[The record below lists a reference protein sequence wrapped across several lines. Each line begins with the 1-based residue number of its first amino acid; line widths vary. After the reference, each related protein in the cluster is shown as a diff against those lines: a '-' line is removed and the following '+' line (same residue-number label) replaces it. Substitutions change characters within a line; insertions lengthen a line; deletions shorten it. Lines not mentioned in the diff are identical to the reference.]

1 MKTIQFAPVERGEL
15 RQFRAPDGRQVHSHK
30 TPVARNWRF
39 PNEPGI
45 HGSIYQR
52 HYGVMPLLQEF
63 PQFGNRG
70 PSSSR
75 KSRNS
80 QHQLML
86 LRRYACIPRRSFTET
101 QESPQ
106 TVAELRKLAHRP
118 RIRFLQFQC

>member
-1 MKTIQFAPVERGEL
+1 MKTLQLAPVERGEL
-15 RQFRAPDGRQVHSHK
+15 RQFRASGGRQIHPHK

-39 PNEPGI
+39 SNEPGI

-63 PQFGNRG
+63 SQIGNGR

-75 KSRNS
+75 ESRNS

-86 LRRYACIPRRSFTET
+86 LGSYACIARRSFAET

-106 TVAELRKLAHRP
+106 TVSELR
-118 RIRFLQFQC
+118 